1 MRIYVVY
8 DITKTEIEFLR
19 DPETGTKAVFDFI
32 SQLGEQAKT
41 DPTKR
46 QIYELILRGMRFLE
60 HHGLQAAFKTYFQTH
75 LEDGRPYTI
84 MIVKHLTR
92 HVPLLEFRIN
102 ETSVGAFRVFFF
114 EHVIKDTQIL
124 CFARALIETTTTDPA
139 FETMANEVD
148 ALYQDFLKQPE
159 QYINLEGEDIH
170 D

>member
-1 MRIYVVY
+1 MHIYVVY
-8 DITKTEIEFLR
+8 GIMKTEIEFLR
-19 DPETGTKAVFDFI
+19 DPATDNKPVFDFI

-60 HHGLQAAFKTYFQTH
+60 HHGLQEAFKTYFQTH

-114 EHVIKDTQIL
+114 EHIIEDTQIL
-124 CFARALIETTTTDPA
+124 CFARALIKEATNDPA

-148 ALYQDFLKQPE
+148 TLYKDFLMQPE
-159 QYINLEGEDIH
+159 QYINLQGEDVH
-170 D
+170 E